1 MVLPGP
7 RRFENRRQ
15 VASGKR
21 PHCSGGNSA
30 RKRLSSKNFPLEGDG
45 AGNGVI
51 LFANAMVR
59 SSFSP
64 PVFPAYLDFP
74 GKKLTIFSPSLISAI
89 SRGRGT
95 LSICEYQRSTSSV
108 NASISFSRLL
118 ATGLTAGSSAASET
132 QTRK

>member
-1 MVLPGP
+1 MVLPAP

-64 PVFPAYLDFP
+64 PVFSTCFLDLFFSAYLDFP

-95 LSICEYQRSTSSV
+95 LSICEYQRSTS
-108 NASISFSRLL
+108 
-118 ATGLTAGSSAASET
+118 
-132 QTRK
+132 